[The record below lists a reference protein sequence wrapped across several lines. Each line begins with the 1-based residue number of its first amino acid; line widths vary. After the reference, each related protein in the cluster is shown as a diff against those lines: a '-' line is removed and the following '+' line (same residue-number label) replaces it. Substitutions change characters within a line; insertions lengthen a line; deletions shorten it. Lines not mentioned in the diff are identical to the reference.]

1 MIRYEL
7 ACDRGHH
14 FDTWFARSDD
24 FDAQAARGL
33 LSCPHCDSSEITK
46 ALMAPSVQTA
56 RRARKVASATSLSA
70 GAGLTPKTDVTGPV
84 AAGVD
89 PELAKAIDL
98 VREMGREIRKNSDN
112 VGRRFP
118 EEARKIHYGEV
129 KPRAIVGEATA
140 AEARDLIEEGIAFQ
154 PLPALPEEQN

>member
-24 FDAQAARGL
+24 FDAQAAREL
-33 LSCPHCDSSEITK
+33 LSCPHCGSSDISK
-46 ALMAPSVQTA
+46 ALMAPSVQTS
-56 RRARKVASATSLSA
+56 RRGRKVSSVSPPIGTE
-70 GAGLTPKTDVTGPV
+70 LTVKTDVTGPV

-98 VREMGREIRKNSDN
+98 VREMGREIRKKSDN
-112 VGRRFP
+112 VGRKFP

-140 AEARDLIEEGIAFQ
+140 VEARELIEEGIAFQ
-154 PLPALPEEQN
+154 PLPALPEEHN